1 MSFFNH
7 KILKKFERL
16 FLFLSEI
23 YNFLFSKNTLRVLVY
38 HNIEKNKFNKLF
50 NHLTSLKKKY
60 NFITPKQF
68 EEHILR
74 KKILTGRNLL
84 LSFDDGFKSN
94 YDIER
99 EILKKLR
106 IKALFFVPSEF
117 VQLKSKH
124 NVILFSKNNILG
136 TKTFNSVNNL
146 DNLSIDNLKSLI
158 KNGHEIGCHTKNH
171 KHLGS
176 INDNSILNSE
186 IVDSKKKL
194 EKFLKIKI
202 KHFAFTYGDFK
213 SINEK
218 SLKLAFSNFKFIYSC
233 LRGNNFKNQGKML
246 INRDPIYLDQ
256 DFNITKIFLSGLTD
270 IRYVIFSLILNFKFR
285 KFK

>member
-16 FLFLSEI
+16 FLFLSEV

-38 HNIEKNKFNKLF
+38 HNIEMNEFNKLF

-68 EEHILR
+68 EDHILR

-94 YDIER
+94 YNVER

-146 DNLSIDNLKSLI
+146 NNLSIDNLKFLI

-176 INDNSILNSE
+176 INNNSILNSE
-186 IVDSKKKL
+186 IVDSKKL
-194 EKFLKIKI
+194 EKLLKIKI

-233 LRGNNFKNQGKML
+233 LRGNNLKNQGKML
-246 INRDPIYLDQ
+246 IKRDPIYLNQ
-256 DFNITKIFLSGLTD
+256 DFSITKIFLSGLTD
-270 IRYVIFSLILNFKFR
+270 IRYVIFSLILNFKVR
-285 KFK
+285 KLK